1 MPFHQYLTPELVRFV
16 VSQFKLSH
24 SGVHGPSHWM
34 RVRKNGLELA
44 QKTGANTGV
53 VELFALFHDS
63 CRVNEDTDHGHGS
76 RGADFAQQC
85 FDDGLLMCIA

>member
-1 MPFHQYLTPELVRFV
+1 MPFHQYLTPELVRLV

-44 QKTGANTGV
+44 QKTGAILVFLPLAKCMVCCKSSSIESG
-53 VELFALFHDS
+53 LWS
-63 CRVNEDTDHGHGS
+63 C
-76 RGADFAQQC
+76 
-85 FDDGLLMCIA
+85 